1 MNIYNKINELK
12 NEIIRKMML
21 LKSDKRFDELVDIL
35 KQREIVLEQSFFNI
49 EDKTNLDW
57 QEYYANLCLFLEKDV
72 MRIVNIYRKHSDTSL
87 SIYDDSSNEINT
99 KLNKKIVEITK
110 CIQNNKDTYCDQ
122 LLVDYI
128 TNKYSLIRK
137 KYENIIED
145 IIANNKTNLI
155 NDLTN
160 SYQIVPILTLY
171 PNLTMAKQSYLSD
184 LSNVLD
190 DFISYINSL
199 IANKKII
206 FDKETLIES
215 IITKIND
222 SKLKTEFTKI
232 KNNYYQSITHIN
244 SIDTKLCVFQKQYF
258 DELDNFYERV
268 CQIEQNFDNQQILNN
283 YFNYLTNHNLYKI
296 KFDKLFEI
304 KNYLAN
310 HDNLELDNLLIKTY
324 YEVIKLELYYNNG
337 ESRLYYQLD
346 ERMKLS
352 LERLFLSEL
361 ATYLDEFLD
370 KHVFKQ
376 FVNEPFSLKLLTRFV
391 NHTINELQSDI
402 LNKYQTDFEVKN
414 KENNQLENLDYV
426 CYNDPFFDDL
436 GEALILLRTEEDNI
450 INYHRSNN
458 QYQKRLINNNLYVAN
473 RNGQVRKV
481 ELYNGNLST
490 SELIS
495 NIKYHDGV
503 IIYKYVYYNDDV
515 SVVIADTKETI
526 GDHICAIIPVN
537 KFSLKYPVNPKSYDN
552 YREGLIRVIDK
563 SLDKYSAFIDKYG
576 KLVFYTKK
584 YKNCDF
590 VQSFSNGYALLSYS
604 ANNQSIYEFIDK
616 KGKSQKKF
624 AFSRYQNYIV
634 LPFNNGVGV
643 VVDCNIPENSTFF
656 DTNFQPIY
664 EDYEYQEL
672 DRYELDDATIIKY
685 CLKSKK
691 DGLTYIP
698 GKEGLVQMHHDNII
712 DYYSTENYQ
721 LVKNAQGELSFIN
734 KKLPQVNSIVDILY
748 KQYLISNQPQNNKP
762 KLIEHR
768 LRTL

>member
-1 MNIYNKINELK
+1 MNIYNQIQEKK
-12 NEIIRKMML
+12 NEIIRNFL
-21 LKSDKRFDELVDIL
+21 LLNTDSRFHELVTIL
-35 KQREIVLEQSFFNI
+35 KQKELVLEQKFLNI
-49 EDKTNLDW
+49 TEKTNLDW
-57 QEYYANLCLFLEKDV
+57 QEYYANLCLFLEQDV
-72 MRIVNIYRKHSDTSL
+72 MRIVNIYRNHPKDTSL

-99 KLNKKIVEITK
+99 KLNEKIIEITK
-110 CIQNNKDTYCDQ
+110 CIQNTKDTYHDQ

-128 TNKYSLIRK
+128 TNKYSLISQ
-137 KYENIIED
+137 KYEHIIED
-145 IIANNKTNLI
+145 IINHNKTNLI
-155 NDLTN
+155 NDLTD
-160 SYQIVPILTLY
+160 SYQTVPVLTLY
-171 PNLTMAKQSYLSD
+171 PNLTMAKQSYLQE

-190 DFISYINSL
+190 DFITYINSL
-199 IANKKII
+199 IENKQII
-206 FDKETLIES
+206 FDKETLIEN
-215 IITKIND
+215 IITKLNNHNLIE
-222 SKLKTEFTKI
+222 EFTKI
-232 KNNYYQSITHIN
+232 KNNYQESITHIN
-244 SIDTKLCVFQKQYF
+244 SIDTKLCTFQKQYF

-268 CQIEQNFDNQQILNN
+268 CQIEQNFDNQQQLNN
-283 YFNYLTNHNLYKI
+283 YFNYLTNQDLYKI
-296 KFDKLFEI
+296 QFDKLLEI
-304 KNYLAN
+304 KKYLETN
-310 HDNLELDNLLIKTY
+310 DNLELDNLLIKTY
-324 YEVIKLELYYNNG
+324 YQIIKLELYYNNG
-337 ESRLYYQLD
+337 ESYLYYQLD
-346 ERMKLS
+346 NRMKLS

-361 ATYLDEFLD
+361 ATYLDELSG
-370 KHVFKQ
+370 KNIFKQ
-376 FVNEPFSLKLLTRFV
+376 FVAEPFSLKLLTRFV
-391 NHTINELQSDI
+391 NHTIKESQPDI
-402 LNKYQTDFEVKN
+402 LNNYQPDFEVKS
-414 KENNQLENLDYV
+414 KEINQLENLNYV
-426 CYNDPFFDDL
+426 CYNDPFFDDF
-436 GEALILLRTEEDNI
+436 GEVLILLREEDNI
-450 INYHRSNN
+450 FKYHHPNN
-458 QYQKRLINNNLYVAN
+458 QYQKRLIKNNLYVAN

-503 IIYKYVYYNDDV
+503 IIYKYDYYNDDV
-515 SVVIADTKETI
+515 SVIIADTKETI

-552 YREGLIRVIDK
+552 YREGLIRAIDK

-616 KGKSQKKF
+616 QGKSQKKF
-624 AFSRYQNYIV
+624 TFSIYQNYIV

-643 VVDCNIPENSTFF
+643 VIDSNTPENSTFF
-656 DTNFQPIY
+656 DTKFQTIY
-664 EDYEYQEL
+664 EDYEYHEL

-698 GKEGLVQMHHDNII
+698 GKKGLIQMNPDDIT

-721 LVKNAQGELSFIN
+721 LVKNSQGELSFIN
-734 KKLPQVNSIVDILY
+734 KTKPKVNSIVDIFY
-748 KQYLISNQPQNNKP
+748 KQYLINNQTQDNKP